1 MYLSHFGLR
10 EKPFTLTPNTGFFV
24 PLASHREALE
34 TLRTALDEEEGF
46 IQVIGEVGTGKTL
59 LCRMLLGALDARYV
73 TAYLPNPF
81 LGPHG
86 VYAAVARELGAED
99 APSRPSHELLEQI
112 QDRVMELNSDGR
124 RTVLVV
130 DEAQSLPTAS
140 LEAIRLLTNLETERH
155 RLLQVV
161 LFGQPELEER
171 LRTRSLRQ
179 LAQRV
184 SFTARLEPVSAR
196 DARGYLSRRLSVAG
210 RSGDLPFTRGA
221 IAALHRA
228 SHGNPRVLNLL
239 CHKAMLAAYGR
250 GDARVGWRHVRRA
263 VADTDLAAASPPSRR
278 SPRSRGWR
286 RLR

>member
-1 MYLSHFGLR
+1 MYLRHFGLR
-10 EKPFTLTPNTGFFV
+10 EKPFSLTPNTGFFV

-34 TLRTALDEEEGF
+34 TLVTALHEEEGF

-59 LCRMLLGALDARYV
+59 LCRMLLGELDERFV

-81 LGPHG
+81 LGPKG
-86 VYAAVARELGAED
+86 VYAAVARELGVAVDDD
-99 APSRPSHELLEQI
+99 APTHALLERI
-112 QDRVMELNSDGR
+112 QDRVLELHLDGR

-171 LRTRSLRQ
+171 LRTHALRQ

-184 SFTARLEPVSAR
+184 SFTARLAPVSAN
-196 DARGYLSRRLSVAG
+196 DARSYLTQRLSAAG
-210 RSGDLPFTRGA
+210 RSGDVPFTRTA
-221 IAALHRA
+221 IQALHRA
-228 SHGNPRVLNLL
+228 SGGNPRIMNLL

-250 GDARVGWRHVRRA
+250 GQGRVGWRHVRRA
-263 VADTDLAAASPPSRR
+263 VADTDTAKGSRFAT
-278 SPRSRGWR
+278 SAPQRGWR
-286 RLR
+286 RIR